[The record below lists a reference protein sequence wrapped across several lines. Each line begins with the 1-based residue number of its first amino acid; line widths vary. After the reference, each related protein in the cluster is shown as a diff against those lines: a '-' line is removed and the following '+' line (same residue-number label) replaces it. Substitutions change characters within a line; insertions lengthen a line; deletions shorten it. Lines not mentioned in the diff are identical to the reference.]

1 MADYVTKVRTITGD
15 KQIDFKA
22 LANRP
27 MASSVSAV
35 VSGDSSSALGYSTI
49 ANEYQLACGRYN
61 ANVAAPTGV
70 ADTTGSLM
78 VVGKGTAAGS
88 LSNAFR
94 VSTTGI
100 VYGCGTFKTSGAD
113 YAEYFEWADG
123 NPENEDRRGYFVTLD
138 GEKIRKANA
147 DDDYILGIVS
157 VNPSITGDTQSEEWQ
172 GRYLKDVFGEY
183 LTVKEENE
191 EGVIETKW
199 IENPEYDPD
208 MKYVS
213 REDRQE
219 WDAVGMLG
227 KLIVV
232 DDGTCEINGYC
243 KVDNEGRATI
253 SDSGYR
259 VLARIDENH
268 IKVLMK

>member
-1 MADYVTKVRTITGD
+1 MADYVTKIRTIDGD

-27 MASSVSAV
+27 TASSVSTV
-35 VSGDSSSALGYSTI
+35 VSGESSSALGYSTI
-49 ANEYQLACGRYN
+49 ANEYQFVAGRYN
-61 ANVAAPTGV
+61 ANTSAPTGV
-70 ADTTGSLM
+70 SDTTGSLM
-78 VVGKGTAAGS
+78 VIGKGTSASS

-94 VSTTGI
+94 VSATGI
-100 VYGCGTFKTSGAD
+100 VYGNGTFKTSGAD
-113 YAEYFEWADG
+113 YAEYFEWVDG
-123 NPENEDRRGYFVTLD
+123 NPENEDRRGLFVTLD
-138 GEKIRKANA
+138 GEKIKIANA

-157 VNPSITGDTQSEEWQ
+157 VKPSITGDTQSEEWQ

-183 LTVKEENE
+183 LTVKEANE
-191 EGVIETKW
+191 DGVIETKW
-199 IENPEYDPD
+199 IENPEYDPN

-232 DDGTCEINGYC
+232 DDGSCEVNGYC
-243 KVDNEGRATI
+243 KAGNKGRATK
-253 SDSGYR
+253 SEYGYR
-259 VLARIDENH
+259 VLARIDEKH
-268 IKVLMK
+268 IKVLL